1 MRVREGAATDVDD
14 MRCEQVVETITDYLD
29 EVLPPVEMAALREHL
44 SGCDGCSAY
53 LDQIRRTIAAVR
65 GGPET
70 EAPDEHTEALD
81 QRTEAALLDVFQR
94 LVDMGGA
101 GETR

>member
-1 MRVREGAATDVDD
+1 

-29 EVLPPVEMAALREHL
+29 EVLPPVEMAAVREHL
-44 SGCDGCSAY
+44 SSCDGCSAY

-65 GGPET
+65 GQPE
-70 EAPDEHTEALD
+70 TEALD
-81 QRTEAALLDVFQR
+81 QRTEAALLDLFHR